1 MLRILLDD
9 ALPPQPVTVAA
20 GWRLPDGAIWLDLL
34 NPTREEELAAEEALG
49 LSLPTREEM
58 AEIETSS
65 RLYRDDGAIFMTA
78 SILAHSDAPVPQ
90 IGPVTFVLTK
100 ARVLVT
106 IRYIEPRAFTLF
118 HQQLDRDPAAC
129 ATGAGVLLALL
140 DVLIDRLADVLEKAV
155 AEVESMSTAVFH
167 RPDKIDFR
175 GIMDRLGK
183 AQGVNAK
190 IRESAASLMR
200 MLIYAGGAEA
210 VESEGARE
218 HISSLQHDLAS
229 VTDHSGY
236 LAGNITFL
244 LDAALGL
251 INIEQN
257 AIIKFF
263 SVAAV
268 VFLPPTLVASYFGM
282 NFKHMAEFDW
292 ITGEPMALCLMIVS
306 VVVPL
311 VWFRRKGWL

>member
-1 MLRILLDD
+1 MLRILLNDG
-9 ALPPQPVTVAA
+9 LPPKEVTAA
-20 GWRLPDGAIWLDLL
+20 TGWRLPDGAIWLDLL
-34 NPTREEELAAEEALG
+34 NPTREEELAAEQALG

-58 AEIETSS
+58 AEIESSS

-78 SILAHSDAPVPQ
+78 SILAHSDTPVPQ

-100 ARVLVT
+100 NRLVT

-118 HQQLDRDPAAC
+118 HQQLERDPAAC
-129 ATGAGVLLALL
+129 STGVGVFLALL

-155 AEVESMSTAVFH
+155 AEVESMSMAVFH

-175 GIMDRLGK
+175 RIMDRLGK

-200 MLIYAGGAEA
+200 MLIYAGGVDS
-210 VESEGARE
+210 VENAGARE

-236 LAGNITFL
+236 LSGNITFL

-251 INIEQN
+251 INVEQN

-282 NFKHMAEFDW
+282 NFKHMNIFGW
-292 ITGEPMALCLMIVS
+292 PGGEGLALCLMVVS

-311 VWFRRKGWL
+311 LWFKRKGWL

>member
-1 MLRILLDD
+1 MIRILLNDGL
-9 ALPPQPVTVAA
+9 APKTVAVSP
-20 GWRLPDGAIWLDLL
+20 GWRVPEEAIWLDLL
-34 NPTREEELAAEEALG
+34 DPTREEELAAEQALG
-49 LSLPTREEM
+49 LSLPTRDEM

-65 RLYRDDGAIFMTA
+65 RLYRDGGAVFMTA
-78 SILAHSDAPVPQ
+78 SVLAHSDAPVPK
-90 IGPVTFVLTK
+90 IGPVTFVL
-100 ARVLVT
+100 AGSRLIT

-118 HQQLDRDPAAC
+118 QQQLERDPAAC
-129 ATGAGVLLALL
+129 GTGAGVFLALL

-175 GIMDRLGK
+175 RIMDRLGK

-200 MLIYAGGAEA
+200 MLIYAGGAES
-210 VESEGARE
+210 VESDGARE
-218 HISSLQHDLAS
+218 HISSLQHDLSS

-236 LAGNITFL
+236 LSGNITFL

-257 AIIKFF
+257 GIIKFF

-282 NFKHMAEFDW
+282 NFKHMSVFDW
-292 ITGEPMALCLMIVS
+292 PGGEAMALGLMIVS

-311 VWFRRKGWL
+311 LWFRRKGWL

>member
-1 MLRILLDD
+1 MLRILLNDGR
-9 ALPPQPVTVAA
+9 APRPVTLSA
-20 GWRLPDGAIWLDLL
+20 GWRLPEGAIWLDLL
-34 NPTREEELAAEEALG
+34 DPTREEELAAEEALG

-58 AEIETSS
+58 AEIESSS
-65 RLYRDDGAIFMTA
+65 RLYREDGAIFMTA

-90 IGPVTFVLTK
+90 IGPVTFVLT
-100 ARVLVT
+100 RNRLVT

-118 HQQLDRDPAAC
+118 HQQLERDPAAC
-129 ATGAGVLLALL
+129 NTGTGVLLALL
-140 DVLIDRLADVLEKAV
+140 DVLIDRVADVLEKAV

-175 GIMDRLGK
+175 RIMDRLGK

-200 MLIYAGGAEA
+200 MLIYAGGAET

-236 LAGNITFL
+236 LSGNITFL

-282 NFKHMAEFDW
+282 NFKHMAQFDW
-292 ITGEPMALCLMIVS
+292 VGGEPMALCLMTIS

>member
-1 MLRILLDD
+1 MIRILLDD
-9 ALPPQPVTVAA
+9 SLPPQPVVVTD
-20 GWRLPDGAIWLDLL
+20 GWTLPEGALWLDLL
-34 NPTREEELAAEEALG
+34 DPTREEELAAEEALG

-58 AEIETSS
+58 AEIESSS
-65 RLYRDDGAIFMTA
+65 RLYRDDGAVFMTA
-78 SILAHSDAPVPQ
+78 SILAHSDARVPT
-90 IGPVTFVLTK
+90 IGPVTFVLTNN
-100 ARVLVT
+100 RLIT

-118 HQQLDRDPAAC
+118 HQQLERDPEAC
-129 ATGAGVLLALL
+129 NSGTGVFMALL

-175 GIMDRLGK
+175 SIMDRLGK

-200 MLIYAGGAEA
+200 MLIYAGGADSVASEA
-210 VESEGARE
+210 ARE

-236 LAGNITFL
+236 LSGNITFL

-257 AIIKFF
+257 GIIKFF

-282 NFKHMAEFDW
+282 NFKYMNIFVWPGGEAMAA
-292 ITGEPMALCLMIVS
+292 GLMIVS

-311 VWFRRKGWL
+311 MWFRRKGWL

>member
-1 MLRILLDD
+1 MLRVLFNDGQ
-9 ALPPQPVTVAA
+9 PPRPVRVTA
-20 GWRLPDGAIWLDLL
+20 GWRLPEGAIWLDLL
-34 NPTREEELAAEEALG
+34 IPTREEELAAEQALG

-58 AEIETSS
+58 AEIESSS

-90 IGPVTFVLTK
+90 IGPVTFVLT
-100 ARVLVT
+100 RNRLVT

-118 HQQLDRDPAAC
+118 HQQLERDPKVC
-129 ATGAGVLLALL
+129 ATGTGVFLALL

-155 AEVESMSTAVFH
+155 AEMESMSTSVFN

-175 GIMDRLGK
+175 RIMDRLGK

-200 MLIYAGGAEA
+200 VLIYAGGAET

-282 NFKHMAEFDW
+282 NFKHMDVFNW
-292 ITGEPMALCLMIVS
+292 IGGEPMALCLMIVS

>member
-1 MLRILLDD
+1 MLRILLNDGR
-9 ALPPQPVTVAA
+9 APSPVTVGP
-20 GWRLPDGAIWLDLL
+20 GWRLPEGAIWLDLL
-34 NPTREEELAAEEALG
+34 DPTREEEVAAEQALG

-58 AEIETSS
+58 AEIESSS

-90 IGPVTFVLTK
+90 IGPVTFVLT
-100 ARVLVT
+100 RNRLVT

-118 HQQLDRDPAAC
+118 HQQLERDPAAC
-129 ATGAGVLLALL
+129 STGTGVLLALL

-175 GIMDRLGK
+175 RIMDRLGK

-200 MLIYAGGAEA
+200 MLIYAGGAET

-236 LAGNITFL
+236 LSGNITFL

-282 NFKHMAEFDW
+282 NFKHMAQFDW
-292 ITGEPMALCLMIVS
+292 VGGEAMALCLMIIS

>member
-1 MLRILLDD
+1 MFRILLNDGR
-9 ALPPQPVTVAA
+9 APKTIAVSP
-20 GWRLPDGAIWLDLL
+20 GWQMPESVIWLDLL
-34 NPTREEELAAEEALG
+34 DPSREEELAAEQALG

-58 AEIETSS
+58 AEIESSS
-65 RLYRDDGAIFMTA
+65 RLYREDGAIFMTA
-78 SILAHSDAPVPQ
+78 SILAHSDAPVPK

-100 ARVLVT
+100 DRLVT

-118 HQQLDRDPAAC
+118 HQQLERDPAAC
-129 ATGAGVLLALL
+129 STSVGVLLALL

-167 RPDKIDFR
+167 RPDRIDFR
-175 GIMDRLGK
+175 LIMDRLGK
-183 AQGVNAK
+183 AQSVNAK

-200 MLIYAGGAEA
+200 MLIYAGGAD
-210 VESEGARE
+210 SIGNEGARE

-236 LAGNITFL
+236 LSGNITFL

-257 AIIKFF
+257 GIIKFF

-282 NFKHMAEFDW
+282 NFKHMTEFQW
-292 ITGEPMALCLMIVS
+292 PQGEAMALGLMIVS
-306 VVVPL
+306 IVVPL
-311 VWFRRKGWL
+311 LWFRRKGWL

>member
-1 MLRILLDD
+1 MIRILLNDGL
-9 ALPPQPVTVAA
+9 APKAVTVGP
-20 GWRLPDGAIWLDLL
+20 GWRVPEEAIWLDLL
-34 NPTREEELAAEEALG
+34 DPTREEELAAEKALG
-49 LSLPTREEM
+49 LSLPTRDEM

-65 RLYRDDGAIFMTA
+65 RLYRDGGAVFMTA
-78 SILAHSDAPVPQ
+78 SVLAHSDAPVPK
-90 IGPVTFVLTK
+90 IGPVTFVL
-100 ARVLVT
+100 ARHRLIT

-118 HQQLDRDPAAC
+118 HQQLERDPAAC
-129 ATGAGVLLALL
+129 GTGAGVFLALL

-175 GIMDRLGK
+175 RIMDRLGK

-200 MLIYAGGAEA
+200 MLIYAGGAES
-210 VESEGARE
+210 VESDGARE

-236 LAGNITFL
+236 LSGNITFL

-257 AIIKFF
+257 GIIKFF

-282 NFKHMAEFDW
+282 NFKHMSVFDW
-292 ITGEPMALCLMIVS
+292 PGGEAMALGLMIVS

-311 VWFRRKGWL
+311 LWFRRKGWL